1 MEWVEA
7 SGKSLLE
14 AQDRVLDLLGVAEDD
29 AEFIVLAEP
38 KPGLFG
44 RMRGEARVQGRVRP
58 VVPPP
63 KRGRRQRSDRPR
75 NEHRPQSGGE
85 RKNRQAGGGKGRSGP
100 GREANPPAATSRRPP
115 GGSST
120 MDGGADDRP
129 REAPASVNRRGG
141 ARGFEG
147 TSGGRDP
154 EVERAGSERSAN
166 ASEVA
171 MQESLT
177 LQEQGEFARAFVA
190 GLITEFGLEAEVGV
204 TELDAETVQVA
215 ATGNDLGLLVGPR
228 VDPFCSP
235 RPDQDGRATAIGT
248 ADRSDFGGCR
258 GIPGEASDGT
268 ASIHS
273 RHR

>member
-75 NEHRPQSGGE
+75 NEHRMQSGSE
-85 RKNRQAGGGKGRSGP
+85 RKNRPAGGGKGRSGS
-100 GREANPPAATSRRPP
+100 GRETNPPAVTSRGRP

-120 MDGGADDRP
+120 MDGGADGRP
-129 REAPASVNRRGG
+129 KEAPASVN
-141 ARGFEG
+141 
-147 TSGGRDP
+147 
-154 EVERAGSERSAN
+154 
-166 ASEVA
+166 
-171 MQESLT
+171 
-177 LQEQGEFARAFVA
+177 
-190 GLITEFGLEAEVGV
+190 
-204 TELDAETVQVA
+204 
-215 ATGNDLGLLVGPR
+215 
-228 VDPFCSP
+228 
-235 RPDQDGRATAIGT
+235 
-248 ADRSDFGGCR
+248 
-258 GIPGEASDGT
+258 
-268 ASIHS
+268 
-273 RHR
+273 